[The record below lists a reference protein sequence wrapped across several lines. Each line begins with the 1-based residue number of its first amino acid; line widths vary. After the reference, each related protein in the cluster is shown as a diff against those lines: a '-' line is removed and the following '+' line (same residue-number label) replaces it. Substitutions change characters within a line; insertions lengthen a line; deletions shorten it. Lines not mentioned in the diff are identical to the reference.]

1 MQSISTK
8 IDAVT
13 VRRERFTRTP
23 TATAFVITVVDGP
36 DAGQVVTIDATG
48 PNRALIGN
56 SPVCTIKLTDREV
69 SRRHA
74 ALSVNGNTLMLL
86 DLGSTNGTT
95 VNGVIVKE
103 VGLVG
108 GEEIRVGSS
117 VISV

>member
-36 DAGQVVTIDATG
+36 DAGLVVTIDASG

-56 SPVCTIKLTDREV
+56 SPVCSI
-69 SRRHA
+69 
-74 ALSVNGNTLMLL
+74 
-86 DLGSTNGTT
+86 
-95 VNGVIVKE
+95 
-103 VGLVG
+103 
-108 GEEIRVGSS
+108 
-117 VISV
+117 